1 MLELIVNQ
9 FPRREVKPQMRKL
22 KYLIATSAGLA
33 TTALMASPAFASGGL
48 SIPANAVAAFSI
60 TSVGE
65 FVGAVLS
72 LIFLVAGIAVFA
84 YLVMGGIQWITSGG
98 DKGKTQEARDR
109 ITAALVGLAV
119 IAVAWAITLLAQTFF
134 GINITSIVLPQAYQ

>member
-33 TTALMASPAFASGGL
+33 TTALMASPAMASGGL
-48 SIPANAVAAFSI
+48 SIPAGAVAAFSI

-72 LIFLVAGIAVFA
+72 LIFLIAGIAVFA
-84 YLVMGGIQWITSGG
+84 YLVLGGIGWITS
-98 DKGKTQEARDR
+98 
-109 ITAALVGLAV
+109 
-119 IAVAWAITLLAQTFF
+119 
-134 GINITSIVLPQAYQ
+134 